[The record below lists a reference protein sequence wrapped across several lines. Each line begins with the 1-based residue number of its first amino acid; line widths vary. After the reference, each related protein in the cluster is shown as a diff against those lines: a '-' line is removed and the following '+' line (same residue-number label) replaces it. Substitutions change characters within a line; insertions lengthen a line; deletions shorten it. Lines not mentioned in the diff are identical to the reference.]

1 MGLESLSLIV
11 VFAKDYQAMKDWYGK
26 ALGLVL
32 DEQRTSD
39 EGMWAQFDLPKGGTI
54 AIHGGIPVAKTEGGV
69 PPIVPVLHVSDIEA
83 TIEEMKERG
92 VEFVKEAR
100 SLGEPTV
107 VGADFVDA
115 EGNLL
120 QVVEVKR

>member
-26 ALGLVL
+26 KLGLSL
-32 DEQRTSD
+32 DEQRTND

-54 AIHGGIPVAKTEGGV
+54 AIHGGIPVARGEGGV
-69 PPIVPVLHVSDIEA
+69 PPIVPVLHVTDIEA
-83 TIEEMKERG
+83 TVEELKEAG
-92 VEFVKEAR
+92 VEFVQEIRA
-100 SLGEPTV
+100 LGEPTV
-107 VGADFVDA
+107 VGADFIDA